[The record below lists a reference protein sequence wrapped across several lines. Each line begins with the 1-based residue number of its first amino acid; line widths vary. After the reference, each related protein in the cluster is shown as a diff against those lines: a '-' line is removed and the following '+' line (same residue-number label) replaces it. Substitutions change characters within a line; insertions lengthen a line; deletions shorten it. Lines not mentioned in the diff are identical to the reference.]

1 MILMTNFY
9 NYLLS
14 ILADEL
20 IAGIVYYILIT
31 IVLLL
36 ICCIL
41 NFIINSV
48 VIKLIA
54 KFIRNNK
61 HKWDDVLLETKL
73 FKRIALI
80 VPGVLIYSFAPFY
93 NEFQGIIQR
102 LAVIYILIVV
112 SLTLKSLLDAL
123 DIIYRQNPVSKER
136 PIKGLLQIIEI
147 AVYVLVGIAVVSI
160 ILDKNPI
167 YLISGIGAATAVVS
181 FIFKDLIVGFVSGIQ
196 LTWNDMLRIG
206 DWVEMPKYGV
216 DGDVLEISL
225 YSVKIQNWDKT
236 ISTIP
241 TSVFVNDSFKNW
253 RGMRDYGGRRVKR
266 SFFMDMTTVKICSEE
281 MIERFR
287 KIEFLTDYI
296 EEKTREIDNYNIE
309 NNINKDLLI
318 NGRRL
323 TNLGVFR
330 IYLTNYIK
338 NRVNTL
344 PGSTTMVRQLA
355 PGENGIPIELYLFV
369 ADIQWVNYESIQADI
384 FDHILAVVE
393 IFELRVFQNPT
404 GYDIKQLKQG

>member
-1 MILMTNFY
+1 MTTFY
-9 NYLLS
+9 DYLLS
-14 ILADEL
+14 RFPNELTADL
-20 IAGIVYYILIT
+20 VYYILIT
-31 IVLLL
+31 VVLLL

-41 NFIINSV
+41 NFILNRV
-48 VIKLIA
+48 VIKFIL
-54 KFIRNNK
+54 KFIKINK
-61 HKWDDVLLETKL
+61 HKRDNILLETKL
-73 FKRIALI
+73 FQRITLI

-93 NEFQGIIQR
+93 NELQGIIQR
-102 LAVIYILIVV
+102 LAVIYILIVL
-112 SLTLKSLLDAL
+112 SLALKSLLDAL
-123 DIIYRQNPVSKER
+123 DFIYRQNPVSKER

-147 AVYVLVGIAVVSI
+147 AVYVLAGIAVISI

-206 DWVEMPKYGV
+206 DWVEMPKYNA
-216 DGDVLEISL
+216 DGEVLEISL

-241 TSVFVNDSFKNW
+241 TSFFVNDSFKNW

-266 SFFMDMTTVKICSEE
+266 SFFIDMTTVKICSEE
-281 MIERFR
+281 MIERF
-287 KIEFLTDYI
+287 KNIEFLTEYI

-309 NNINKDLLI
+309 NSINKDLLI
-318 NGRRL
+318 NGRQL

-330 IYLTNYIK
+330 VYLTNYIK

-344 PGSTTMVRQLA
+344 PGSTIMVRQLA
-355 PGENGIPIELYLFV
+355 PGENGVPIEVYLFV